1 MQRALRVIGG
11 RFRARKLDRIDAV
24 KIANLIALRLQP
36 DVFDSRNL
44 RGHRLDARHRLVL
57 VILRRSV
64 LPLVDHHVDHALR
77 LPKPVLRRNALRVPI
92 PGGNTNREKSKPAC
106 NFGETLSR
114 EFHSFSSSISHA
126 DSLCT
131 AGKRSNAPQKIKG
144 PVNVRSPGLDR
155 NAVYLRALQD
165 PLASRRST
173 ESKPIPAPW
182 FPRSSR
188 WPVWKRRC

>member
-1 MQRALRVIGG
+1 M
-11 RFRARKLDRIDAV
+11 
-24 KIANLIALRLQP
+24 RLQP
-36 DVFDSRNL
+36 DVLDSRNL
-44 RGHRLDARHRLVL
+44 RGHRLDARNRLFL

-64 LPLVDHHVDHALR
+64 LPLVDHYVDYALR

-131 AGKRSNAPQKIKG
+131 AGKRSNAPRQTNTPI
-144 PVNVRSPGLDR
+144 NVRSP
-155 NAVYLRALQD
+155 V
-165 PLASRRST
+165 LAR
-173 ESKPIPAPW
+173 
-182 FPRSSR
+182 
-188 WPVWKRRC
+188 